1 MSMKVTINA
10 LQYKRNSSGIG
21 VLLRELF
28 GRLGRELP
36 CRVVLPKG
44 CPPFPE
50 HPGCELVYAPFSK
63 EQGLR
68 RVLFQAFALGPGYCK
83 NAVVLTTDSKAPFVL
98 PKSAKLISVITDLA
112 VFRMSEVYQRSR
124 ALLWKLQYR
133 YLCKR
138 ANGYIASSEFTKREL
153 MDVLGI
159 PADKIEVVP
168 CAAPEGMGRVE
179 DPGALKACRARY
191 GLPRRFALFVG
202 NLNPRKNLE
211 RLVRAFA
218 RMKATTGLPHELVIA
233 GEQGWKFDR
242 AKTLRDIGCADQ
254 VRFIGFVPDE
264 DMAALYTLADV
275 FAFPTLYEG
284 FGIPVIEAQCCG
296 TPVLTSNTSCLPEV
310 CGDGAVYVDPYSEA
324 DIAEGLREILTD
336 EALRRRL
343 IDAGFRNANRYSWDA
358 SAARLGQIV
367 KKHVTEGP

>member
-1 MSMKVTINA
+1 MSMQVTINA
-10 LQYKRNSSGIG
+10 LQYKHNSSGIG

-28 GRLGRELP
+28 GRLGSELP
-36 CRVVLPKG
+36 CRVVLPRD
-44 CPPFPE
+44 CPPFPA
-50 HPGCELVYAPFSK
+50 HPGCELVYAPFTN

-68 RVLFQAFALGPGYCK
+68 RVLFQTFALGPGYCK
-83 NAVVLTTDSKAPFVL
+83 NAVVLTTDSKVPLVL
-98 PKSAKLISVITDLA
+98 PRSAKLISVITDLA
-112 VFRMSEVYQRSR
+112 VFRMSEVYQGSR

-138 ANGYIASSEFTKREL
+138 ANGYIAISEFTKREL
-153 MDVLGI
+153 VDVLGI

-179 DPGALKACRARY
+179 DPGTLEARRGKY
-191 GLPRRFALFVG
+191 GLPRQFVLFVG
-202 NLNPRKNLE
+202 NFNPRKNLE

-218 RMKATTGLPHELVIA
+218 RMKAATGLPHELVIA

-242 AKTLRDIGCADQ
+242 ATALRGIDCADQ

-310 CGDGAVYVDPYSEA
+310 GGDGAVYVDPYSEA
-324 DIAEGLREILTD
+324 DIAEGLSRILTD
-336 EALRRRL
+336 GALRHRL
-343 IDAGFRNANRYSWDA
+343 TDAGYRNVNRYSWDA
-358 SAARLGQIV
+358 SAERLGKII
-367 KKHVTEGP
+367 KNA